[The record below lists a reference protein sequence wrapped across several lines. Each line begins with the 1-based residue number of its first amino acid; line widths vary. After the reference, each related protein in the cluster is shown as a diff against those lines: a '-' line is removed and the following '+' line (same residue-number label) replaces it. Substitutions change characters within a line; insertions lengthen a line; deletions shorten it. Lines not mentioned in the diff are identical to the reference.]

1 MRLKTK
7 LVLAITGLV
16 FLVVTVLSWLFLEQL
31 LAQRISQSYAAND
44 MVAQQVRYYT
54 QLAVTNGL
62 RGKQIDPN
70 DPTALRAAVA
80 QALQHDQGLNEQ
92 LSAVNRYSPT
102 VYDVAIADRDNRALL
117 STDPTQ
123 DNVQLPKREN
133 YDRLLH
139 GGVFTT
145 VRTFFGP
152 PRTYDIVLSIVRK
165 DDTAGKEQ
173 PFLSVHVGIRTTF
186 LRTVFAPWIWA
197 SLTFTGIAILSSLLV
212 AALLANL
219 ALQPIEQISLR
230 LDALERPGFDQAGEP
245 VPPEPARLPPSR
257 ESPAW
262 MRPATLIRPSTEDT
276 VVQVSDKIERIG
288 RRMRNVEEV
297 FSALK
302 ENLDSIMANLQD
314 GILLFTA
321 EGRAALVSD
330 SVERFLGI
338 PRTRLFGGSVNSIFS
353 LETKLGRLVRDAF
366 ETGRTL
372 DQEEIETET
381 GRRVQVSLDFVL
393 DQSIAD
399 QPLGKGDSIPG
410 ASLGALLT
418 LHDLESVRELESE
431 LELSRRLAAIGRL
444 TSGVG
449 HEVKN
454 PINAIVVHLEL
465 LRNKLSGPDSRAMRH
480 LEIIESEIQ
489 RLDRVVQTLVD
500 FSRPVELQLK
510 EQDLRRIVSG
520 VLMLA
525 SAELETHDVRVS
537 SHMPDR
543 PMITK
548 VDADLIKQA
557 ILNVVLNGAQA
568 MSPQGGELHVTLR
581 EEGRMAAIEI
591 ADSGSGI
598 PDEIRA
604 KIFDLYFTTRKD
616 GSGIG
621 LAMTYRII
629 QLHSGSIDVQSKQN
643 IGSTFTLKLPLL
655 ASAEGKLRGSQLDTT
670 SSAPAFTSEG
680 SGL

>member
-44 MVAQQVRYYT
+44 MVARQILYGT
-54 QLAVTNGL
+54 QLALNNGL
-62 RGKQIDPN
+62 RGRQIDPN
-70 DPTALRAAVA
+70 DPKALRAAVSDS
-80 QALQHDQGLNEQ
+80 LQHDEGLNGM
-92 LSAVNRYSPT
+92 LNSVIRYSPT
-102 VYDVAIADRDNRALL
+102 VFDVAIADRDGRALL

-123 DNVQLPKREN
+123 DNVQLPQRED
-133 YDRLLH
+133 YDRLQH
-139 GGVFTT
+139 AGVITT
-145 VRTFFGP
+145 MRAVFGP
-152 PRTYDIVLSIVRK
+152 PRDYNIVLPLEREK
-165 DDTAGKEQ
+165 Q
-173 PFLSVHVGIRTTF
+173 PFITVRVGIHSTF
-186 LRTVFAPWIWA
+186 LRNVFAPWIWA
-197 SLTFTGIAILSSLLV
+197 SLTFTGVAILSSLLV

-219 ALQPIEQISLR
+219 ALQPVEQISVR
-230 LDALERPGFDQAGEP
+230 LDALEQASFEQGAFEAR
-245 VPPEPARLPPSR
+245 PPEPAELPPPR
-257 ESPAW
+257 EG
-262 MRPATLIRPSTEDT
+262 RLIRPSTEDT

-302 ENLDSIMANLQD
+302 ENLDSIMSNLQD

-338 PRTRLFGGSVNSIFS
+338 PRNRLFGGSVASIFS
-353 LETKLGRLVRDAF
+353 LETRLGRLVRDAF

-393 DQSIAD
+393 DQSIPDPA
-399 QPLGKGDSIPG
+399 SAPG
-410 ASLGALLT
+410 LASLGALLT

-465 LRNKLSGPDSRAMRH
+465 LRNKLSGPDARAMRH

-500 FSRPVELQLK
+500 FSRPVELQLR

-525 SAELETHDVRVS
+525 SAELETHNVRVS
-537 SHMPDR
+537 SHMPER
-543 PMITK
+543 PIITK
-548 VDADLIKQA
+548 VDADLIRQA
-557 ILNVVLNGAQA
+557 VLNVVLNGAQA
-568 MSPQGGELHVTLR
+568 MSQGGELHVTLR
-581 EEGRMAAIEI
+581 EEGRIAAIEI
-591 ADSGSGI
+591 SDSGAGI
-598 PDEIRA
+598 PDDIRA

-629 QLHSGSIDVQSKQN
+629 QLHNGSIDVQSEPN

-655 ASAEGKLRGSQLDTT
+655 ASAEGKLRGSQLDKAT
-670 SSAPAFTSEG
+670 SAPAFTSEG

>member
-31 LAQRISQSYAAND
+31 LAQRINQSYAAND
-44 MVAQQVRYYT
+44 VVAHQILYSTR
-54 QLAVTNGL
+54 LALTNGL
-62 RGKQIDPN
+62 RGRTIDSN
-70 DPTALRAAVA
+70 DPTAMRAAVLD
-80 QALQHDQGLNEQ
+80 ALQHDEGLNGL
-92 LSAVNRYSPT
+92 LSTVNLYAAT
-102 VYDVAIADRDNRALL
+102 VFDVAIADSNGKALL

-123 DNVQLPKREN
+123 DNVQLPKRED
-133 YDRLLH
+133 YALLQH
-139 GGVFTT
+139 AGVITT
-145 VRTFFGP
+145 MRAVFGP
-152 PRTYDIVLSIVRK
+152 PRNYNIVLPLDRK
-165 DDTAGKEQ
+165 DPLTGKPQ
-173 PFLSVHVGIRTTF
+173 PFLTIRVGIHSTF

-197 SLTFTGIAILSSLLV
+197 SLTFTGVAILSSLIV

-219 ALQPIEQISLR
+219 ALQPVEQIGLR
-230 LDALERPGFDQAGEP
+230 LDSLEQAGFEQDAFKSG
-245 VPPEPARLPPSR
+245 PPEPAELPPPKEGR
-257 ESPAW
+257 
-262 MRPATLIRPSTEDT
+262 LIRPSTFIGPSSEDT
-276 VVQVSDKIERIG
+276 VGKVSDKIERIG

-302 ENLDSIMANLQD
+302 ENLDSIMSNLQD

-321 EGRAALVSD
+321 EGRVALVSD
-330 SVERFLGI
+330 SVERFLGL
-338 PRTRLFGGSVNSIFS
+338 PRTRLFGGTINGIFT

-366 ETGRTL
+366 ENGHAL
-372 DQEEIETET
+372 DQEEVETET
-381 GRRVQVSLDFVL
+381 GRRVQVSLDFVV
-393 DQSIAD
+393 DQ
-399 QPLGKGDSIPG
+399 DSAPG
-410 ASLGALLT
+410 ASLGALMT

-444 TSGVG
+444 TAGVG

-465 LRNKLSGPDSRAMRH
+465 LRNKLSGPDARAMRH

-525 SAELETHDVRVS
+525 SAELETHNVRVS

-568 MSPQGGELHVTLR
+568 MSQGGELHVTLR

-598 PDEIRA
+598 PDDIRA

-629 QLHSGSIDVQSKQN
+629 QLHNGSIDVQSEQN

-655 ASAEGKLRGSQLDTT
+655 ASAEGKLRGSQLEKTT
-670 SSAPAFTSEG
+670 SAPAFTSEG

>member
-44 MVAQQVRYYT
+44 MVAHQVLYYT
-54 QLAVTNGL
+54 RLAVNNGL
-62 RGKQIDPN
+62 QGKQFDPN
-70 DPTALRAAVA
+70 DPAALRAAVLD
-80 QALQHDQGLNEQ
+80 ALQHDQGLNEQ
-92 LSAVNRYSPT
+92 LIAVNSYSPT
-102 VYDVAIADRDNRALL
+102 VYDVSIADSDNRALL

-123 DNVQLPKREN
+123 DNVKLPQREN

-139 GGVFTT
+139 GGVITT

-152 PRTYDIVLSIVRK
+152 PRTYNIVLLLER
-165 DDTAGKEQ
+165 ANQ
-173 PFLSVHVGIRTTF
+173 PFLSVQVGIRTTF

-197 SLTFTGIAILSSLLV
+197 SLTFTGLAILSSLLV
-212 AALLANL
+212 SALLANL

-230 LDALERPGFDQAGEP
+230 LDTLEQAEFEQDAFDNGPP
-245 VPPEPARLPPSR
+245 VPAELPPPSK

-262 MRPATLIRPSTEDT
+262 MRPATLIRPSSEDT
-276 VVQVSDKIERIG
+276 VVRVSDKIERIG

-330 SVERFLGI
+330 SVERFLGL
-338 PRTRLFGGSVNSIFS
+338 PRTRLFGGSVNSIFT

-366 ETGRTL
+366 ENGHSL
-372 DQEEIETET
+372 DQEEVETDT
-381 GRRVQVSLDFVL
+381 GRRVQVSLDFVV
-393 DQSIAD
+393 DQ
-399 QPLGKGDSIPG
+399 DSAPG

-444 TSGVG
+444 TAGVG

-525 SAELETHDVRVS
+525 SAELETHNVRVS

-543 PMITK
+543 PLITK

-568 MSPQGGELHVTLR
+568 MSQGGELHVTLR

-598 PDEIRA
+598 PDDIRA

-621 LAMTYRII
+621 LAMTYRIM

-670 SSAPAFTSEG
+670 NSAPAFTSEG

>member
-44 MVAQQVRYYT
+44 MVARQILYST
-54 QLAVTNGL
+54 GLALTNGL
-62 RGKQIDPN
+62 RGRQIDAN
-70 DPTALRAAVA
+70 DPTALRAAVLDV
-80 QALQHDQGLNEQ
+80 LQHDEGLNG
-92 LSAVNRYSPT
+92 LISSVNRYAPT
-102 VYDVAIADRDNRALL
+102 VFDVAVADRDGKALL

-123 DNVQLPKREN
+123 DNVTLPKRED
-133 YDRLLH
+133 YALLQH
-139 GGVFTT
+139 AGVIATMRA
-145 VRTFFGP
+145 VFGP
-152 PRTYDIVLSIVRK
+152 PRNYNIVLPLERTV
-165 DDTAGKEQ
+165 APGKKE
-173 PFLSVHVGIRTTF
+173 PFLTIRVGIRTTF

-197 SLTFTGIAILSSLLV
+197 SLTFTGIAIISSLLV

-230 LDALERPGFDQAGEP
+230 LDTLEQAGFDRDGEPERPK
-245 VPPEPARLPPSR
+245 PAELPPSR

-338 PRTRLFGGSVNSIFS
+338 PRTRLFGGSISSIFT
-353 LETKLGRLVRDAF
+353 LETKIGRLVRDAF
-366 ETGRTL
+366 ENGNTL
-372 DQEEIETET
+372 DQEEVETET
-381 GRRVQVSLDFVL
+381 GRRVQVSLDFVV
-393 DQSIAD
+393 DQ
-399 QPLGKGDSIPG
+399 DSAPG

-465 LRNKLSGPDSRAMRH
+465 LRNKLSGPDARAMRH

-525 SAELETHDVRVS
+525 SAELETHNVRVS
-537 SHMPDR
+537 SHMPER

-568 MSPQGGELHVTLR
+568 MSQGGDLHVTLR
-581 EEGRMAAIEI
+581 EDGRMAAIEI
-591 ADSGSGI
+591 SDSGSGI
-598 PDEIRA
+598 PDDIRA
-604 KIFDLYFTTRKD
+604 KVFDLYFTTRKD

-629 QLHSGSIDVQSKQN
+629 QLHNGSIDVQSEQN

>member
-31 LAQRISQSYAAND
+31 LAQRISQSYDAND
-44 MVAQQVRYYT
+44 MVARQILYST
-54 QLAVTNGL
+54 QLALTNGL
-62 RGKQIDPN
+62 RGRQIDAN
-70 DPTALRAAVA
+70 DPTALRAAVLEV
-80 QALQHDQGLNEQ
+80 LQHDEGLNGL
-92 LSAVNRYSPT
+92 LSSVNRYAPT
-102 VYDVAIADRDNRALL
+102 VFDVAVADRNGKALL

-123 DNVQLPKREN
+123 DNVTLPERDD
-133 YDRLLH
+133 YALLRH
-139 GGVFTT
+139 AGVVTT
-145 VRTFFGP
+145 MRAVFGP
-152 PRTYDIVLSIVRK
+152 PRNYNIVLPLDRK
-165 DDTAGKEQ
+165 DASGKAQ
-173 PFLSVHVGIRTTF
+173 PFLTIRVGIRTTF

-197 SLTFTGIAILSSLLV
+197 SLTFTGVASLSSLLV

-230 LDALERPGFDQAGEP
+230 LDTLEQASFDRDDEA
-245 VPPEPARLPPSR
+245 VPAKPAELPPPK

-330 SVERFLGI
+330 SVERFLGL
-338 PRTRLFGGSVNSIFS
+338 PRTKLFGGSIASIFT
-353 LETKLGRLVRDAF
+353 LETKIGRLVRDAF
-366 ETGRTL
+366 ENGNTL
-372 DQEEIETET
+372 DQEEVETET
-381 GRRVQVSLDFVL
+381 GRRVQVSLDFVV
-393 DQSIAD
+393 DQ
-399 QPLGKGDSIPG
+399 DSAPG

-465 LRNKLSGPDSRAMRH
+465 LRNKLSGPDARAMRH

-525 SAELETHDVRVS
+525 SAELETHNVRVS
-537 SHMPDR
+537 SHMPER

-568 MSPQGGELHVTLR
+568 MSQGGELHVTVR
-581 EEGRMAAIEI
+581 EDGRMAAIEI
-591 ADSGSGI
+591 SDSGSGI
-598 PDEIRA
+598 PDDIRA

-629 QLHSGSIDVQSKQN
+629 QLHNGSIDVQSEQN

-655 ASAEGKLRGSQLDTT
+655 ASAEGKLRGSQLDKTT
-670 SSAPAFTSEG
+670 SAPAFTSEG

>member
-31 LAQRISQSYAAND
+31 LAQRIDQSYEAHYI
-44 MVAQQVRYYT
+44 VARQILYST
-54 QLAVTNGL
+54 TLAINTGL
-62 RGKQIDPN
+62 SGRQIDAN
-70 DPTALRAAVA
+70 DPTALRAAVLDV
-80 QALQHDQGLNEQ
+80 LQHDEGLNGL
-92 LSAVNRYSPT
+92 LSSVNRYVPT
-102 VYDVAIADRDNRALL
+102 VFDVAIADRDGKALL

-123 DNVQLPKREN
+123 DNVTLPKRED
-133 YDRLLH
+133 YAVLQH
-139 GGVFTT
+139 AGVITT
-145 VRTFFGP
+145 MRAVFGP
-152 PRTYDIVLSIVRK
+152 PRNYDIVLPLERTV
-165 DDTAGKEQ
+165 APGKKV
-173 PFLSVHVGIRTTF
+173 PFLTIRVGIRTTF

-197 SLTFTGIAILSSLLV
+197 SLTFTGVASISSLLV

-219 ALQPIEQISLR
+219 ALHPIELISLR
-230 LDALERPGFDQAGEP
+230 LDTLEQAGFDRDD
-245 VPPEPARLPPSR
+245 EPAPAQPSELPAPK

-262 MRPATLIRPSTEDT
+262 MRPAALIRPSTEDP
-276 VVQVSDKIERIG
+276 VGQVSDKIERIG

-338 PRTRLFGGSVNSIFS
+338 PRTRLFGGSINSIFT
-353 LETKLGRLVRDAF
+353 LETKIGRLVRDAF
-366 ETGRTL
+366 ENGNTL
-372 DQEEIETET
+372 DQEEVETET
-381 GRRVQVSLDFVL
+381 GRRVQVSLDFVV
-393 DQSIAD
+393 DQ
-399 QPLGKGDSIPG
+399 DSAPG

-465 LRNKLSGPDSRAMRH
+465 LRNKLSGPDARAMRH

-525 SAELETHDVRVS
+525 SAELETHNVRVS
-537 SHMPDR
+537 SHMPER
-543 PMITK
+543 PLTAK

-568 MSPQGGELHVTLR
+568 MSQGGDLHVTVR
-581 EEGRMAAIEI
+581 EDGRMAAIEI
-591 ADSGSGI
+591 SDSGSGI
-598 PDEIRA
+598 PDDIRA

-629 QLHSGSIDVQSKQN
+629 QLHNGSIDVQSEQN

-655 ASAEGKLRGSQLDTT
+655 ASAEGKLRGSQLEKTT
-670 SSAPAFTSEG
+670 SAPAFTSEG

>member
-44 MVAQQVRYYT
+44 MVAHQILYYT

-62 RGKQIDPN
+62 RGKQIDAN
-70 DPTALRAAVA
+70 DPAALRAAVA
-80 QALQHDQGLNEQ
+80 DALQHDQGLNEQ

-102 VYDVAIADRDNRALL
+102 VYDVAIADRDGKALL

-123 DNVQLPKREN
+123 DNVELPHREN

-152 PRTYDIVLSIVRK
+152 PRTYNIVLLLER
-165 DDTAGKEQ
+165 AHQ
-173 PFLSVHVGIRTTF
+173 PFLSVQVGIRTTF
-186 LRTVFAPWIWA
+186 LRNVFAPWIWA

-230 LDALERPGFDQAGEP
+230 LDALEPPGFDNDGEP
-245 VPPEPARLPPSR
+245 APKPAELPPPKEGR
-257 ESPAW
+257 
-262 MRPATLIRPSTEDT
+262 LIRPSTEDT

-302 ENLDSIMANLQD
+302 ENLDSIMSNLQD

-338 PRTRLFGGSVNSIFS
+338 PRSRLFGNTLTGIFT

-366 ETGRTL
+366 ETARTL

-381 GRRVQVSLDFVL
+381 GRRVQVSLDFVI
-393 DQSIAD
+393 DQSNQD
-399 QPLGKGDSIPG
+399 QDSAPG

-465 LRNKLSGPDSRAMRH
+465 LRNKLSGPDARAMRH

-510 EQDLRRIVSG
+510 EQDIRRVVSG

-525 SAELETHDVRVS
+525 SAELETHNVRVF
-537 SHMPDR
+537 SHMPER
-543 PMITK
+543 PLMSK

-568 MSPQGGELHVTLR
+568 MGQGGELHVTLR

-598 PDEIRA
+598 PDDIRA

-629 QLHSGSIDVQSKQN
+629 QLHNGSIDVQSEQN

>member
-31 LAQRISQSYAAND
+31 LAQRIRESYTAND
-44 MVAQQVRYYT
+44 MVAHQILYST
-54 QLAVTNGL
+54 KLALNTGL
-62 RGKQIDPN
+62 SNRQIDPN
-70 DPTALRAAVA
+70 DPAALRAAVSDI
-80 QALQHDQGLNEQ
+80 LLHDEGLNG
-92 LSAVNRYSPT
+92 LINSVNRYAQT
-102 VYDVAIADRDNRALL
+102 VFDVAIADRDGKALL

-123 DNVQLPKREN
+123 DNVALPERED
-133 YDRLLH
+133 YALLQH
-139 GGVFTT
+139 AGVIATMRA
-145 VRTFFGP
+145 VFGP
-152 PRTYDIVLSIVRK
+152 PRNYNIMLPLEREPTP
-165 DDTAGKEQ
+165 GKKI
-173 PFLSVHVGIRTTF
+173 PFLTIRVGIRTSF
-186 LRTVFAPWIWA
+186 LRNVFAPWIWA
-197 SLTFTGIAILSSLLV
+197 SLTFTGIAILSSLAV

-230 LDALERPGFDQAGEP
+230 LDSLEQAGFDQTGSFATG
-245 VPPEPARLPPSR
+245 PPAEQPSKEKEGR
-257 ESPAW
+257 
-262 MRPATLIRPSTEDT
+262 LIRGFTGEDT

-297 FSALK
+297 FSAMK
-302 ENLDSIMANLQD
+302 ENLDSIMENLQD
-314 GILLFTA
+314 GILLFTS

-338 PRTRLFGGSVNSIFS
+338 PRSQLFGSTLAGIFT
-353 LETKLGRLVRDAF
+353 LETRLGRLVRDAF
-366 ETGRTL
+366 ETGRAL

-381 GRRVQVSLDFVL
+381 GRRVQVSLDFVV
-393 DQSIAD
+393 DQ
-399 QPLGKGDSIPG
+399 DSASE

-510 EQDLRRIVSG
+510 EHDLRRIVSG

-525 SAELETHDVRVS
+525 SAELETHNVRVY
-537 SHMPDR
+537 SHMPER
-543 PMITK
+543 PLIAN

-568 MSPQGGELHVTLR
+568 MAQGGELHVTLR
-581 EEGRMAAIEI
+581 EEARIAAIEI

-598 PDEIRA
+598 PPDLRT

-629 QLHSGSIDVQSKQN
+629 QLHNGSIDVQSEQN

-655 ASAEGKLRGSQLDTT
+655 ASAEGKLRGSQLDKTT
-670 SSAPAFTSEG
+670 SAPAFISEG

>member
-44 MVAQQVRYYT
+44 MVARQILYSTTLALNKGLTGR
-54 QLAVTNGL
+54 QL
-62 RGKQIDPN
+62 DPN
-70 DPTALRAAVA
+70 DPVALRAAVLDV
-80 QALQHDQGLNEQ
+80 LQHDEGLNGL
-92 LSAVNRYSPT
+92 LSSVNRYAPT
-102 VYDVAIADRDNRALL
+102 VFDVAVADRDGKALL

-123 DNVQLPKREN
+123 DNVTLPERED
-133 YDRLLH
+133 YALLQH
-139 GGVFTT
+139 AGVITT
-145 VRTFFGP
+145 MRAVFGP
-152 PRTYDIVLSIVRK
+152 PRNYNIVLPLER
-165 DDTAGKEQ
+165 AHQ
-173 PFLSVHVGIRTTF
+173 PFLTIRVGIRTTF

-197 SLTFTGIAILSSLLV
+197 SFTFTGIAIISSLLV

-230 LDALERPGFDQAGEP
+230 LDTLEQEDFDRDGESIPPQQAE
-245 VPPEPARLPPSR
+245 LPPPTR

-262 MRPATLIRPSTEDT
+262 LRPATLIRPSAEDP
-276 VVQVSDKIERIG
+276 VGQVSNKIERIG

-302 ENLDSIMANLQD
+302 ENLDSIMSNLQD

-330 SVERFLGI
+330 SVERFLGL
-338 PRTRLFGGSVNSIFS
+338 PRTKLFGGSIANIFT
-353 LETKLGRLVRDAF
+353 LETKIGRLVRDAF
-366 ETGRTL
+366 ENGNTL
-372 DQEEIETET
+372 DQEEVETET
-381 GRRVQVSLDFVL
+381 GRRVQVSLDFVV
-393 DQSIAD
+393 DQ
-399 QPLGKGDSIPG
+399 DSAPG

-465 LRNKLSGPDSRAMRH
+465 LRNKLSGPDARAMRH

-525 SAELETHDVRVS
+525 SAELETHNVRVS
-537 SHMPDR
+537 SHMPER
-543 PMITK
+543 PVITK

-568 MSPQGGELHVTLR
+568 MSQGGELHVTLR
-581 EEGRMAAIEI
+581 EDGRMAAIEI
-591 ADSGSGI
+591 SDSGSGI
-598 PDEIRA
+598 PDDIRA

-629 QLHSGSIDVQSKQN
+629 QLHNGSIDVQSEQN

-655 ASAEGKLRGSQLDTT
+655 ASAEGKLRGSSLDKTI
-670 SSAPAFTSEG
+670 SAPAFTSEG